1 MAFLNLFDQR
11 KLWELAEK
19 IPLEPLSERKSI
31 YDALGLVC
39 AEDVLAPEDIPP
51 KARSEVDGYA
61 VRSRDVKGASVE
73 RPSLL
78 TRVGSIVVDEVPQ
91 FELNP
96 GECAYIPTG
105 AILPKGADAVVMIEY
120 VEESGNYVEV
130 FKPAAPLENVVS
142 PGEDMKQGDIVLKRG
157 QRITPQV
164 VGLLSYLGKLE
175 VQVYRP
181 LKVFVAATGNEIV
194 EPTQVPNL
202 GQYRDANSLTVWS
215 MLKERG
221 FYAHRGSI
229 IRDELENIHEVI
241 NKATQNYDV
250 IVLTGGSSAG
260 IRDLVVRAVEEAGG
274 TVLAHGFTIK
284 PGKPTVIGI
293 VKEKLFVGLPGHP
306 MSCFVS
312 ASLIL
317 MPLLRRLQGENVKP
331 MPLLKARL
339 RTAVFSK
346 IGVEEWIPV
355 RLSYEEELWAEPVFS
370 KSGMVSSMVRN
381 EGFLR
386 IPPECEGME
395 PGEVVEVLLL

>member
-11 KLWELAEK
+11 GLWELTEK
-19 IPLEPLSERKSI
+19 IPLEPIPEQKSI
-31 YDALGLVC
+31 FDALGFVS
-39 AEDVLAPEDIPP
+39 AEDVITLENVPP

-78 TRVGSIVVDEVPQ
+78 TRVGSIAVDEVPH

-105 AILPKGADAVVMIEY
+105 GILPTGADAVVMIEF

-130 FKPAAPLENVVS
+130 FKPVAPLENVVS
-142 PGEDMKQGDIVLKRG
+142 PGEDMALGDVVVKRG

-164 VGLLSYLGKLE
+164 IGLLSYLGRLE
-175 VQVYRP
+175 IQTFKP
-181 LKVFVAATGNEIV
+181 LRIFVAATGNEIV
-194 EPTQVPNL
+194 EPNQVLRL
-202 GQYRDANSLTVWS
+202 GQYRDANSFTVLA
-215 MLKERG
+215 MLKEKGFDAQRG
-221 FYAHRGSI
+221 AI
-229 IRDELENIHEVI
+229 VPDELSSIREVV
-241 NKATQNYDV
+241 NKAAQNYDAV
-250 IVLTGGSSAG
+250 VLTGGSSAG
-260 IRDLVVRAVEEAGG
+260 IRDLVVRAVEEEGG

-284 PGKPTVIGI
+284 PGKPTIIGTI
-293 VKEKLFVGLPGHP
+293 KDKLFVGLPGHP

-312 ASLIL
+312 AGLIL
-317 MPLLRRLQGENVKP
+317 MPLLRKLQGEDVKP
-331 MPLLKARL
+331 TPLLKARL
-339 RTAVFSK
+339 RTAVFSR

-355 RLSYEEELWAEPVFS
+355 RLRYEEELWAEPVFT

-386 IPPECEGME
+386 VPPECEGVE

>member
-11 KLWELAEK
+11 KLWELSEK

-31 YDALGLVC
+31 YDALGLIC

-78 TRVGSIVVDEVPQ
+78 TRVGSIVVDEAPQ

-96 GECAYIPTG
+96 GECVYIPTG

-130 FKPAAPLENVVS
+130 FKAVAPLENVVS
-142 PGEDMKQGDIVLKRG
+142 TGEDMKQGDIVLKRG

-181 LKVFVAATGNEIV
+181 LRVFVAATGNEIV
-194 EPTQVPNL
+194 EPAQVPSL

-221 FYAHRGSI
+221 FYAHRDSI
-229 IRDELENIHEVI
+229 IRDELENIREVI

-260 IRDLVVRAVEEAGG
+260 IRDLVVRAVEKAGG

-293 VKEKLFVGLPGHP
+293 VKDKLFVGLPGHP

-317 MPLLRRLQGENVKP
+317 MPLLRKLQGENVKP

-339 RTAVFSK
+339 RTAVFSR

>member
-11 KLWELAEK
+11 KLWELSEK

-31 YDALGLVC
+31 YDALGLIC

-78 TRVGSIVVDEVPQ
+78 TRVGSIVVDEAPQ

-96 GECAYIPTG
+96 GECVYIPTG

-130 FKPAAPLENVVS
+130 FKAVAPLENVVS
-142 PGEDMKQGDIVLKRG
+142 TGEDMKQGDIVLKRG

-181 LKVFVAATGNEIV
+181 LRVFVAATGNEIV
-194 EPTQVPNL
+194 EPTQVPSL

-221 FYAHRGSI
+221 FYAHRDSI
-229 IRDELENIHEVI
+229 IRDELENIREVI

-260 IRDLVVRAVEEAGG
+260 IRDLVVRAVEKAGG

-293 VKEKLFVGLPGHP
+293 VKDKLFVGLPGHP

-317 MPLLRRLQGENVKP
+317 MPLLRKLQGENVKP

-339 RTAVFSK
+339 RTAVFSR